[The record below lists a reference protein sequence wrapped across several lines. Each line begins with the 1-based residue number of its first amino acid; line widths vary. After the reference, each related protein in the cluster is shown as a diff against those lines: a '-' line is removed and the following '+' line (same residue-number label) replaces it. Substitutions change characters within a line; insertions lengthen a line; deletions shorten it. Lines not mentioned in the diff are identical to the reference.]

1 MHRSPHH
8 HTIITLIRKPHSWIG
23 IKMMGL
29 NPRDIEKAMRRMGI
43 QQQDIEATEVI
54 IKTPTKQLVIK
65 NPHVAKVNAMGQ
77 ESFQIS
83 GVVEER
89 SVNVV
94 PDITEDDIKT
104 VMEQTG
110 CDKTTA
116 EATLQKNK
124 GDIAQTI
131 IELKS

>member
-1 MHRSPHH
+1 
-8 HTIITLIRKPHSWIG
+8 
-23 IKMMGL
+23 MMGL

-43 QQQDIEATEVI
+43 QQQEIDATEVI

-89 SVNVV
+89 SIDVV

-116 EATLQKNK
+116 EVTLQKNK

-131 IELKS
+131 IELKE